1 MSCLQTQCLNHVL
14 LAKRPDIDQK
24 MPDLLRHRH
33 FEKNLLSCIIEAM
46 TNVKTPNPKV
56 LKTGTADDGKKVDE
70 NDYVM
75 ADVESTSK
83 QFLPFSA
90 TCFHIYFIIES
101 MHQGH
106 FLY

>member
-1 MSCLQTQCLNHVL
+1 
-14 LAKRPDIDQK
+14 
-24 MPDLLRHRH
+24 
-33 FEKNLLSCIIEAM
+33 M

-56 LKTGTADDGKKVDE
+56 LETGTADDGKKVDE
-70 NDYVM
+70 NDQVM

-83 QFLPFSA
+83 QFLHFSA
-90 TCFHIYFIIES
+90 TCFHIYFTIES